1 MKTAILA
8 FFEFILFFLL
18 FLVGS
23 FLRPFHLSWFVSHPT
38 WASTRFFVPDGLLL
52 AILVYLLILAIG
64 AARKR
69 LPHAAIAPTVGLV
82 LALGVGLL
90 LKFGWVTTGI

>member
-52 AILVYLLILAIG
+52 AILVYLVIVGIG

-69 LPHAAIAPTVGLV
+69 LPHAAIAPTIALV
-82 LALGVGLL
+82 IAVVLGLL
-90 LKFGWVTTGI
+90 SKFGWLTTPS